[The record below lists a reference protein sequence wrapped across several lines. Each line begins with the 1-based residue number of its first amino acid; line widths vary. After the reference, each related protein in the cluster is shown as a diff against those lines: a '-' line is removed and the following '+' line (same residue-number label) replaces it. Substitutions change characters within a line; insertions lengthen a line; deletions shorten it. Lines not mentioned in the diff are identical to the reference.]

1 MSNSGIAAPS
11 RRGVLAGAA
20 ALAASGHALA
30 QGSGPSLEIA
40 IRQGRLRGAVE
51 DGVRVFK
58 GVPYAEPPVGPLRF
72 RPPQPAKAWTG
83 VREAL
88 QFGAMP
94 LQGAG
99 AGGGGPGVVNS
110 TTPHEDC
117 LYANVWAPTTPG
129 PHPVLV
135 FCYGGGN
142 NGGAGS
148 QPVYS
153 GARFARDGV
162 VAVTF
167 NYRVG
172 ALGWVE
178 LGPHLP
184 GYAGSGNNALRDII
198 ACLTWVRDNIAG
210 FGGDPHQVT
219 LGGVLAGSKN
229 VMAVLAT
236 PSAAGLFHRAITMS
250 TSAHTTHTPEE
261 ADKVARLYI
270 DGHTGKAEDLLTAN
284 EAQLL
289 AAQGKVLRGYD
300 HNSAFRSIIDGKL
313 MPRRIMDAFRAGASR
328 TVPLLIGTVRDE
340 SSSTLPRGAAEKPV
354 PVGQP
359 ELNSM
364 DLSQLSDM
372 DLRYQRAFPKMTP
385 LERRRALITAEEYWI
400 SCIRVCEARHKL
412 GAATYMYRSDR
423 ILKSGQ
429 YAGFCPSG
437 SDIPIVFDT
446 LDKGEVVGTGA
457 TVTAEDQVLATAA
470 HAAWVNFVKT
480 GAPSSPGLP
489 AWPKYEPATRQTM
502 LLGYQPSVISDPLSA
517 ERVLW
522 DDTYG

>member
-1 MSNSGIAAPS
+1 MPISDIETPS
-11 RRGVLAGAA
+11 RRVVLAGA
-20 ALAASGHALA
+20 LATGVLVGAGRASA
-30 QGSGPSLEIA
+30 QPSVEILV
-40 IRQGRLRGAVE
+40 RNGRLRGAME

-72 RPPQPAKAWTG
+72 RAPQPAKSWSG
-83 VREAL
+83 VRDGL
-88 QFGAMP
+88 QFSAMP

-99 AGGGGPGVVNS
+99 AGGGVPNS

-117 LYANVWAPTTPG
+117 LYAHVWAPTTPG

-198 ACLTWVRDNIAG
+198 ACLQWVKDNIEG

-236 PSAAGLFHRAITMS
+236 PSAAGLVHRAITMS
-250 TSAHTTHTPEE
+250 TSAHTTHTPQE
-261 ADKVARLYI
+261 ADKVARLFI
-270 DGHTGKAEDLLTAN
+270 DGHTGKPEDLLTAT
-284 EAQLL
+284 EAQIL
-289 AAQGKVLRGYD
+289 AAQRKVLGGYD

-313 MPRRIMDAFRAGASR
+313 MPRPIMDAFRAGASR
-328 TVPLLIGTVRDE
+328 NVPLVIGTVRDE
-340 SSSTLPRGAAEKPV
+340 SSSTLPRGAAEKPF
-354 PVGQP
+354 PIGQM
-359 ELNSM
+359 ELNSL
-364 DLSQLSDM
+364 DLSQTNDM
-372 DLRYQRAFPKMTP
+372 DLRYQRAFTKMSP
-385 LERRRALITAEEYWI
+385 LDRRRALVTAEEYWA
-400 SCIRVCEARHKL
+400 SCIRVCETRAKL

-423 ILKSGQ
+423 VLKTGL
-429 YAGFCPSG
+429 YAGYCPSG

-446 LDKGEVVGTGA
+446 LDKGEVVATGS

-470 HAAWVNFVKT
+470 HAYWVNFVKT
-480 GAPSSPGLP
+480 GTPSSPGQP
-489 AWPKYEPATRQTM
+489 TWPRYESAKRQTM
-502 LLGYQPSVISDPLSA
+502 ILGYQIAVESDPLGS

-522 DDTYG
+522 NDTVD